1 MHFIKVLAAALLPA
15 VVVQAA
21 PGAEPELVTRGG
33 SQSCYGGQSWNDK
46 DKCCECPDGK
56 EWQDNKC
63 KYKPMPKP
71 NCKNNE
77 HACCAKDKNDWCSYD
92 DSNKYCR
99 NNGKHVTFC
108 AKWGKE
114 QEWCNDYYG

>member
-77 HACCAKDKNDWCSYD
+77 HACCAKDKNDWCSYGMLIPCIVPAKENPWPKAD
-92 DSNKYCR
+92 DR
-99 NNGKHVTFC
+99 
-108 AKWGKE
+108 
-114 QEWCNDYYG
+114 D